1 MKQSFST
8 KELAEMWDVSESTV
22 KRWADAGALR
32 CRKTV
37 GGHRKFELNDIIE
50 FQSRCGLAKLPAG
63 AINGRNESPCEFKHL
78 LEMADYPALAERFR
92 QAALAGHFDFVTHL
106 FNKSQEHGMSLA
118 AIAEELIRPAM
129 REVGELWRTGKIS
142 VLDEH
147 LALLATV
154 EALAALH
161 AKAEKKSESPRLAI
175 VGCAEGE
182 LHQLAAMLVRDLLA
196 SEAWTVIYFSSP
208 TPLFS
213 FAEAVDRFRPQL
225 VCISITMA
233 DNIERARR
241 DYEDL
246 RRAAERQQ
254 TKIVLGG
261 AALTDPA
268 VRARFPESHYADSL
282 HDLLDLIKKE
292 SE

>member
-22 KRWADAGALR
+22 KRWADAGALP

-37 GGHRKFELNDIIE
+37 GGHRKFELDDIVQ
-50 FQSRCGLAKLPAG
+50 FQSRCGLAKLPADLAAG
-63 AINGRNESPCEFKHL
+63 SSDSPCEFKHL
-78 LEMADYPALAERFR
+78 LETADYRALAERFR
-92 QAALAGHFDFVTHL
+92 QAALAGQFDFVTHL

-118 AIAEELIRPAM
+118 TIGEELIRPAM

-142 VLDEH
+142 VFDEH
-147 LALLATV
+147 LVMLVTC
-154 EALAALH
+154 AALTALH
-161 AKAEKKSESPRLAI
+161 TNVEKKDKAKRLAI

-182 LHQLAAMLVRDLLA
+182 LHQLAALLVRDLLE
-196 SEAWTVIYFSSP
+196 SEAWKVIYFGSP
-208 TPLFS
+208 TPLFA
-213 FAEAVDRFRPQL
+213 FAEAVERFGPQL

-233 DNIERARR
+233 DHIERARR

-246 RRAAERQQ
+246 RRAAEHQQ
-254 TKIVLGG
+254 AKIVLGG

-268 VRARFPESHYADSL
+268 VRARFPEAHYADSL

>member
-37 GGHRKFELNDIIE
+37 GGHRKFEMDDIVE
-50 FQSRCGLAKLPAG
+50 FQSRCGLAKSQAHG
-63 AINGRNESPCEFKHL
+63 VNGLSESPCEFKHL
-78 LEMADYPALAERFR
+78 VEAADYAALAERFR
-92 QAALAGHFDFVTHL
+92 QAALAGQFNFVARL
-106 FNKSQEHGMSLA
+106 FKKLQEHGLTLP
-118 AIAEELIRPAM
+118 AISEKIICPAL
-129 REVGELWRTGKIS
+129 REIGELWRTGKIG
-142 VLDEH
+142 VVDEH
-147 LALLATV
+147 LAMVATM
-154 EALAALH
+154 EGLAALH
-161 AKAEKKSESPRLAI
+161 ATAEPQAEAAERLAI

-182 LHQLAAMLVRDLLA
+182 LHQLAAVLVRDLLEGQ
-196 SEAWTVIYFSSP
+196 SWKVIYFSSP

-213 FAEAVDRFRPQL
+213 FAEAVDRLKPQL

-246 RRAAERQQ
+246 RRAAERQHTQ
-254 TKIVLGG
+254 IILGG
-261 AALTDPA
+261 AALNDAA
-268 VRARFPESHYADSL
+268 VRARFPDSTYADSL
-282 HDLLDLIKKE
+282 HDLLDLIKK
-292 SE
+292 

>member
-37 GGHRKFELNDIIE
+37 GGHRKFEMDDIVE
-50 FQSRCGLAKLPAG
+50 FQSRCGLAKSQAHG
-63 AINGRNESPCEFKHL
+63 INGQSESPCEFKQL
-78 LEMADYPALAERFR
+78 LENADYPALAERFR
-92 QAALAGHFDFVTHL
+92 QAALAGQFNFVAKLFDKLQT
-106 FNKSQEHGMSLA
+106 HGMSLA
-118 AIAEELIRPAM
+118 TIGEEIIRPAM
-129 REVGELWRTGKIS
+129 REVGELWRTGKIC
-142 VLDEH
+142 VVDEH
-147 LALLATV
+147 LATV
-154 EALAALH
+154 AIMQALADLH
-161 AKAEKKSESPRLAI
+161 AGVEKPAAAERLAL

-182 LHQLAAMLVRDLLA
+182 LHQLAAILVRDLL
-196 SEAWTVIYFSSP
+196 EGEGWKVIYFGSP

-213 FAEAVDRFRPQL
+213 FAEAVDRFKPQL

-246 RRAAERQQ
+246 RRAAERQH

-261 AALTDPA
+261 AALADA
-268 VRARFPESHYADSL
+268 AIHARFPESHYAGSL
-282 HDLLDLIKKE
+282 HDLLDLIKN
-292 SE
+292 

>member
-32 CRKTV
+32 CRKTI
-37 GGHRKFELNDIIE
+37 GGHRKFELDDIVE
-50 FQSRCGLAKLPAG
+50 FQSRCGLARLPAHG
-63 AINGRNESPCEFKHL
+63 LSESPCEFKHL
-78 LEMADYPALAERFR
+78 LETADHAALAEHFR
-92 QAALAGHFDFVTHL
+92 QAALAGQFDFVVRL
-106 FNKSQEHGMSLA
+106 FNKSQAYGMSLA
-118 AIAEELIRPAM
+118 TIGEELIRPAM
-129 REVGELWRTGKIS
+129 REVGEMWRTGKIS

-147 LALLATV
+147 LATLATI
-154 EALAALH
+154 EALAALREGVE
-161 AKAEKKSESPRLAI
+161 KPAEAERLAI

-182 LHQLAAMLVRDLLA
+182 LHQLAALLVRDLLA
-196 SEAWTVIYFSSP
+196 GEGWKVIYFNSP

-213 FAEAVDRFRPQL
+213 LAEAIDRFSPQL

-233 DNIERARR
+233 DNLERARR

-246 RRAAERQQ
+246 RRAAARQQ
-254 TKIVLGG
+254 TRIVLGG
-261 AALTDPA
+261 AALTDAA
-268 VRARFPESHYADSL
+268 VRARFAESHYADSL

-292 SE
+292 NE

>member
-22 KRWADAGALR
+22 KRWADAGTLR

-37 GGHRKFELNDIIE
+37 GGHRKFEMDDIVE
-50 FQSRCGLAKLPAG
+50 FQSRCGLAKSQTHG
-63 AINGRNESPCEFKHL
+63 VNGGSESPCEFKHL
-78 LEMADYPALAERFR
+78 LETADYPALTERFR
-92 QAALAGHFDFVTHL
+92 QAALAGQFNFVVRLFDKL
-106 FNKSQEHGMSLA
+106 QAHGMSLA
-118 AIAEELIRPAM
+118 TISEEIIRPAM
-129 REVGELWRTGKIS
+129 REVGELWRTGKIC
-142 VLDEH
+142 VVDEH
-147 LALLATV
+147 LAMVATM

-161 AKAEKKSESPRLAI
+161 ATVEKKTETERLAM

-182 LHQLAAMLVRDLLA
+182 MHQLAAILVRDLLE
-196 SEAWTVIYFSSP
+196 SEAWKVIYFSSP

-213 FAEAVDRFRPQL
+213 FAEAVDRFKPQL

-246 RRAAERQQ
+246 RRAAERQH

-261 AALTDPA
+261 AALSDAA
-268 VRARFPESHYADSL
+268 VRARFPESYYAGSL
-282 HDLLDLIKKE
+282 HDLLDLIKK
-292 SE
+292 